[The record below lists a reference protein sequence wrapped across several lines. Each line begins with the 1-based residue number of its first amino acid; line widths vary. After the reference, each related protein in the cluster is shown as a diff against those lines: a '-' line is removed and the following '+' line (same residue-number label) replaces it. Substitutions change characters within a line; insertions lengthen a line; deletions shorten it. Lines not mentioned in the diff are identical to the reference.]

1 MSNSTNL
8 PMTIIKQKKI
18 YDLKKLRIELNK
30 VQIKREEIDTKIG
43 TCLKSLE
50 TEHSKYG
57 RKCTDLEN
65 EIHILNAKIQ
75 DYLHKHDGENKSQF
89 HREQE
94 KPQKKPKA
102 DPELESKCKELYKA
116 ISMLTHPDVAK
127 NEDLIPLFTE
137 AKEAYERLDYLEL
150 IKILDNVSSPQNI
163 AEKIEE
169 VSEEELKAEYDL
181 LANELQNERN
191 KFDDMIRSVQ
201 YKIYSLTD
209 SECDIDN
216 MVGEKLFIDVIMAKI
231 IQLKRKRDGLEKED
245 KVG

>member
-30 VQIKREEIDTKIG
+30 VQIKREEIDNKIG
-43 TCLKSLE
+43 ICLKSLE

-65 EIHILNAKIQ
+65 EIHVLLAKVR

-89 HREQE
+89 HRQQEQE
-94 KPQKKPKA
+94 KAKKPKA

-127 NEDLIPLFTE
+127 NEDLIPMFSE
-137 AKEAYERLDYLEL
+137 AKEAYESLDYLEL
-150 IKILDNVSSPQNI
+150 IRILDNISNPQNI
-163 AEKIEE
+163 AEKVKEI
-169 VSEEELKAEYDL
+169 SEEELKSEYDL
-181 LANELQNERN
+181 LVKELQNEKN
-191 KFDDMIRSVQ
+191 N
-201 YKIYSLTD
+201 L
-209 SECDIDN
+209 
-216 MVGEKLFIDVIMAKI
+216 I
-231 IQLKRKRDGLEKED
+231 I
-245 KVG
+245 